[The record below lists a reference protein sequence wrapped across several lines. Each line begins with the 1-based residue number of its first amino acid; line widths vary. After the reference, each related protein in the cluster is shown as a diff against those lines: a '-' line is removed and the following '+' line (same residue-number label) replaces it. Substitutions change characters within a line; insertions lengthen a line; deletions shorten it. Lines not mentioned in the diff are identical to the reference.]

1 MQKGIKHIAS
11 TERDITAQKR
21 TVEVLRESE
30 DCFRQ
35 LAESLPQLVWT
46 CRMDGL
52 CDYLSPQWV
61 KYTGIPE
68 SKQLGMGW
76 LNQLHPEDLER
87 TIAVWNAAIG
97 AGSFF
102 DIEFR
107 IRRSDGVYRWFST
120 RAVPLRDNKGQVA
133 KWFGS
138 NTDIDDRKRS
148 EEALQD
154 SLQRFELLTGVAG
167 NLLLTP
173 DPQEFVEALCRRIMD
188 HLDCHAFFNFL
199 VDEKAG
205 RLHLNA
211 CAGIPDEEARR
222 IEWLDYGVAVCGC
235 VARDGCRIVA
245 ENIGTMPDPRTEL
258 VKSYGIRAYACH
270 PLQGADGKVIGTLS
284 FGTRTRDRFSDD
296 DLAMMK
302 AVADQVTSAM
312 IRAKAHEALRASEK
326 KYRQLMETLQEGVWA
341 IDQDSNTSFVNPHM
355 AAMLGYS
362 VEEMLGKPLFNFMD
376 ESGVEIAK
384 RNVELRKQGLT
395 EQHDFEFVRK
405 DGNRVYTIL
414 DTAPLTDEKGNYS
427 GALAGVID
435 ITERKREEEAIKW
448 LAKFPSENPNP
459 VLRIARDGKLL
470 YVNPAGMKQ
479 LPEWRLQVGRPAPP
493 WMREVAA
500 QVLAEGATQ
509 TIDIAHGARM
519 YSFFVAQIVDGP
531 YANLY
536 GLDITDIRSAQK
548 ELRRQRQEIFHMERV
563 QTMGELAASLA
574 HEINQPL
581 MGIMSNAQAAQRFM
595 AGSAPDLDEIR
606 YILADIVADDKRA
619 GEVIQRLRASLMKQ
633 DSVPKHM
640 DLNDAIHEIIK
651 VIHSEAVIKDVS
663 IATELARDLPSV
675 LADRVQFQQVV
686 LNLIRNAEQA
696 MAGVPAGERR
706 IVIQTHHD
714 MSQGVTVSVRDTGV
728 GIAKQQFDTLFKPFY
743 TTKPDGL
750 GMGLNICRSIV
761 EEHGGRIWLE
771 NNPDRGAR
779 ACFTLPAAEANA
791 EVGTR
796 SSEENAERGARNAEE
811 KTEGNAE
818 GGRDGGRRK
827 GSAE

>member
-235 VARDGCRIVA
+235 VARDGC
-245 ENIGTMPDPRTEL
+245 G
-258 VKSYGIRAYACH
+258 G
-270 PLQGADGKVIGTLS
+270 GAG
-284 FGTRTRDRFSDD
+284 SDEESRH
-296 DLAMMK
+296 
-302 AVADQVTSAM
+302 ADM
-312 IRAKAHEALRASEK
+312 
-326 KYRQLMETLQEGVWA
+326 
-341 IDQDSNTSFVNPHM
+341 
-355 AAMLGYS
+355 
-362 VEEMLGKPLFNFMD
+362 
-376 ESGVEIAK
+376 
-384 RNVELRKQGLT
+384 
-395 EQHDFEFVRK
+395 
-405 DGNRVYTIL
+405 
-414 DTAPLTDEKGNYS
+414 
-427 GALAGVID
+427 
-435 ITERKREEEAIKW
+435 
-448 LAKFPSENPNP
+448 
-459 VLRIARDGKLL
+459 
-470 YVNPAGMKQ
+470 
-479 LPEWRLQVGRPAPP
+479 
-493 WMREVAA
+493 
-500 QVLAEGATQ
+500 LAEAGAVCVS
-509 TIDIAHGARM
+509 AR
-519 YSFFVAQIVDGP
+519 
-531 YANLY
+531 
-536 GLDITDIRSAQK
+536 RSWPA
-548 ELRRQRQEIFHMERV
+548 
-563 QTMGELAASLA
+563 TAS
-574 HEINQPL
+574 P
-581 MGIMSNAQAAQRFM
+581 
-595 AGSAPDLDEIR
+595 
-606 YILADIVADDKRA
+606 
-619 GEVIQRLRASLMKQ
+619 
-633 DSVPKHM
+633 
-640 DLNDAIHEIIK
+640 
-651 VIHSEAVIKDVS
+651 
-663 IATELARDLPSV
+663 
-675 LADRVQFQQVV
+675 
-686 LNLIRNAEQA
+686 
-696 MAGVPAGERR
+696 
-706 IVIQTHHD
+706 
-714 MSQGVTVSVRDTGV
+714 
-728 GIAKQQFDTLFKPFY
+728 
-743 TTKPDGL
+743 
-750 GMGLNICRSIV
+750 
-761 EEHGGRIWLE
+761 
-771 NNPDRGAR
+771 
-779 ACFTLPAAEANA
+779 
-791 EVGTR
+791 
-796 SSEENAERGARNAEE
+796 
-811 KTEGNAE
+811 
-818 GGRDGGRRK
+818 
-827 GSAE
+827 